1 MDRSE
6 TSSLRVEKAKKD
18 LNAYSFFFWTDEPQR
33 TKNIVKDTNFE
44 MSADEEENSEATENT
59 PYFKNLI
66 TSPSM
71 KSKFLML
78 H

>member
-1 MDRSE
+1 M
-6 TSSLRVEKAKKD
+6 VEKAKKD

-44 MSADEEENSEATENT
+44 MSADEEENSEAAENT
-59 PYFKNLI
+59 PYFKNFM